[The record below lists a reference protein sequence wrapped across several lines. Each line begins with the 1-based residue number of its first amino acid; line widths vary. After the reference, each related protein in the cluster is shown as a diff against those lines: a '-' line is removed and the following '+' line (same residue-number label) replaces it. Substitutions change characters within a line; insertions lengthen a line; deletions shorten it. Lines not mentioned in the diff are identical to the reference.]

1 MNTEITKDVTEDKMS
16 EWEALSVRQKE
27 MAETTADGVM
37 EFGMFKQDSSAN
49 GAHYFGGEK
58 NPFKAE
64 GIKCYSC
71 IFFNEYTNQCVVVE
85 GSIDP
90 EGLCKLWVIP
100 EDKIVQE
107 PEDAEMVMKSVWQG
121 SFDPRSVNKIV

>member
-1 MNTEITKDVTEDKMS
+1 MNEDIIKDATEEEMS
-16 EWEALSVRQKE
+16 EWEALSGRQKE
-27 MAETTADGVM
+27 MAENTAELAM
-37 EFGMFKQDSSAN
+37 QFGMFKQDSSAN
-49 GAHYFGGEK
+49 GAHYFDGSK

-71 IFFNEYTNQCVVVE
+71 IFFNENANQCIVVE
-85 GSIDP
+85 GQIDP

-100 EDKIVQE
+100 EDELTNQPQE
-107 PEDAEMVMKSVWQG
+107 SEMAIKSLWSG